1 MIIIAGT
8 GLIRPEKLNEAVQ
21 SVQEMVRTTRQE
33 EGCLDYS
40 VYVDPLQNTKFMIF
54 EQWNSQA
61 DLERHFATAHF
72 QQFGS
77 YLNTVIDGELQI
89 HRYEVSSVSNLF

>member
-8 GLIRPEKLNEAVQ
+8 GLIRAGKLDEAVQ
-21 SVQEMVRTTRQE
+21 RVQEMIHTTRQE

-40 VYVDPLQNTKFMIF
+40 VYVDPLQNNKFMIF
-54 EQWNSQA
+54 EQWNSQT
-61 DLERHFATAHF
+61 DLERHFATPHF
-72 QQFGS
+72 QQFGP

-89 HRYEVSSVSNLF
+89 RRYEVSSVSDLF